1 MIAQNH
7 YHHHHH
13 QPAPQQLLHQL
24 SLWLG
29 LAAAVRIKQS
39 FCLCFII
46 CSGLQVTV
54 VNLPQVTTLQH
65 QLHQQLKIKAQLVLQ
80 VFLLGPQH
88 GKYPPPWLEDIG
100 SKEVGDGFPTCPPA
114 VYFTSLLLAR
124 VLTQPSP
131 HGETQR
137 LKSISYQ
144 ENSFTSSP
152 VQHQMCPDSEQEPDP
167 GAKLMQ

>member
-7 YHHHHH
+7 YHHHH
-13 QPAPQQLLHQL
+13 QPASQQLLHQL

-80 VFLLGPQH
+80 VFLLGPEH
-88 GKYPPPWLEDIG
+88 GKYPPMAGRHWLQGSWRWVPHLSSSCLLHFLAPSSSLDSALTPWRDP
-100 SKEVGDGFPTCPPA
+100 EVEK
-114 VYFTSLLLAR
+114 YFVSR
-124 VLTQPSP
+124 KQF
-131 HGETQR
+131 HIQ
-137 LKSISYQ
+137 
-144 ENSFTSSP
+144 SSP
-152 VQHQMCPDSEQEPDP
+152 APNVSRF
-167 GAKLMQ
+167 